1 MAAMKLLPALGLVA
15 CTSSPAI
22 RLDAGDQPADATQ
35 IDAPLDAPAVSG
47 SAYSHT
53 IVIDG
58 VDDFTPD
65 EAFTTTTATY
75 GANVTWDATNI
86 YVGYTGDDISGTTS
100 SPSTK
105 WLFVYIDAD
114 PGAATGS
121 TTSDMYNTEQATF
134 PSGFGAE
141 YYARWKCDGTFSS
154 IQQYGSGAWTM
165 SATTLDVARS
175 GNYVELAFPRSLL
188 GGSTKAGVLTYMLNE
203 EDNSEGQY
211 AGIYVGNFTDGYAAD
226 LAITDYLAAD
236 FTSSRVPNDA
246 ANLAH

>member
-1 MAAMKLLPALGLVA
+1 MAVMKLLPVLGLVA

-22 RLDAGDQPADATQ
+22 RLDAGDQPGDAQGQT
-35 IDAPLDAPAVSG
+35 DAAHDASTTG

-58 VDDFTPD
+58 VNDFTPD

-75 GANVTWDATNI
+75 GAHVTWDVTNI
-86 YVGYTGDDISGTTS
+86 YVGYTGDDIAGTTE

-114 PGAATGS
+114 PGASTGS
-121 TTSDMYNTEQATF
+121 PTSEMYNTEQATF

-165 SATTLDVARS
+165 SAMTLDVARS

-211 AGIYVGNFTDGYAAD
+211 AGIYVGNFTDGYAAE
-226 LAITDYLAAD
+226 LSITEYLAAD
-236 FTSSRVPNDA
+236 FTSSRVPNDT
-246 ANLAH
+246 ANVAH